1 MCLRIENI
9 CMHLHLSAIFFPTL
23 WITRA
28 KLNICFET
36 IKHRCMSDC
45 LERPSC
51 LNRRY
56 LLCCYGGRSTESSR
70 GVPRALKF
78 YSGKLATGKQW
89 ECSNGTH
96 VYEMYIVLG

>member
-1 MCLRIENI
+1 MHVCLI
-9 CMHLHLSAIFFPTL
+9 AQ
-23 WITRA
+23 
-28 KLNICFET
+28 
-36 IKHRCMSDC
+36 DC

-78 YSGKLATGKQW
+78 YSGKLATGKQC
-89 ECSNGTH
+89 EYNGTH